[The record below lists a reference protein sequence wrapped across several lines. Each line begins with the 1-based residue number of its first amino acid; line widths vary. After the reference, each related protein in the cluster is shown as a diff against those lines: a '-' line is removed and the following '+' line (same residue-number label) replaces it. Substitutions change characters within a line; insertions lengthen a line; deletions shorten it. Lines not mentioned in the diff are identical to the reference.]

1 MSIDKLIGDA
11 IKAKPRH
18 FITKEILHSVL
29 VQESELCSTFER
41 SDEQYRLNMSTAI
54 KMTGKTEAEILK
66 LVTLQTGKIAKFR
79 LEPSYFNK
87 EVFKKEKNR
96 DLKNCLAE
104 LVQIASAAQKAA
116 EDLKLI

>member
-1 MSIDKLIGDA
+1 MAKKFTELVEKELARARSKHSPQRSFHESYA
-11 IKAKPRH
+11 I
-18 FITKEILHSVL
+18 IL
-29 VQESELCSTFER
+29 EELEEF
-41 SDEQYRLNMSTAI
+41 
-54 KMTGKTEAEILK
+54 KM
-66 LVTLQTGKIAKFR
+66 
-79 LEPSYFNK
+79 